1 MHCMLD
7 TGTCIYVFKGAPGIE
22 PKVALEHC
30 CISTVV
36 LGELEYGV
44 ANSHP
49 NRREQNEEA
58 LLDFI
63 SCIHILPVTD
73 VVAKMY
79 GSVRTQ
85 PYLKKQP
92 IGPNDMWIAAHSL
105 AEEVT
110 LITNNTRE
118 FERVSG
124 LVLDTW
130 IIK

>member
-85 PYLKKQP
+85 PYLKKTTDRAQRYVDRSP
-92 IGPNDMWIAAHSL
+92 FTCRRSD
-105 AEEVT
+105 V
-110 LITNNTRE
+110 NNQ
-118 FERVSG
+118 
-124 LVLDTW
+124 
-130 IIK
+130 